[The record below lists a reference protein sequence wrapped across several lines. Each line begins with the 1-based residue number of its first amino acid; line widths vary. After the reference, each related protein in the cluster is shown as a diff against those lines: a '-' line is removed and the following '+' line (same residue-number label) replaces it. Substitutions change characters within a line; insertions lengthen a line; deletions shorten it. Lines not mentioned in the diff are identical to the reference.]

1 MTQIKGN
8 SFHLKKKMKRMRA
21 EETRKVKSTL
31 FKHRKHSGAGQELT
45 EGEEIGPL
53 RLQRAVTAPAWGKQ
67 GRQRDAWRCSGKR
80 PRRP

>member
-21 EETRKVKSTL
+21 EETRKVKKHL

-45 EGEEIGPL
+45 EG
-53 RLQRAVTAPAWGKQ
+53 
-67 GRQRDAWRCSGKR
+67 
-80 PRRP
+80 RR